1 MKLAKMLSA
10 GLMLAALP
18 VHAAAQSAGIYV
30 NHEKVDAAL
39 AKGGLLID
47 APHVRVAGARREKAG
62 ALATQKDTAIL
73 YITDGEAL
81 FVAGDRSQRIA
92 KGDVIVVPAGMKES
106 FKGISRP
113 VSYYLVT
120 VPVTSGSSALS
131 ATFVDHEQVAATLKK
146 AGPLAEAPNVKVS
159 GGYRT
164 GPYAPAD
171 YRPDVEVHTN
181 EADLF
186 YVIDGD
192 ATLIT
197 GGTVVGG
204 RTTAPGQ
211 IRGSKIEGGHTNR
224 LAKGDVMWVPA
235 GAPHWFPD
243 IPHPLSYLLV
253 KVVVAP

>member
-1 MKLAKMLSA
+1 MKTTKALFA
-10 GLMLAALP
+10 GLILVALGTRP
-18 VHAAAQSAGIYV
+18 AAQSPGIYV
-30 NHEKVDAAL
+30 NRERVDAAL

-47 APHVRVAGARREKAG
+47 APHVKVAGARREKAG
-62 ALATQKDTAIL
+62 ALATLKDTAIL

-81 FVAGDRSQRIA
+81 FVAGDTSGRVAR
-92 KGDVIVVPAGMKES
+92 GDVVVVPAGMKER
-106 FKGISRP
+106 FQEVSRP

-120 VPVTSGSSALS
+120 VPVTSGNSALT
-131 ATFVDHEQVAATLKK
+131 ATFVDHEKVSATLKK
-146 AGPLAEAPNVKVS
+146 AGPLAEGPNVKVS

-171 YRPDVEVHTN
+171 YRPDVEVHTH

-204 RTTAPGQ
+204 KPTAPGQ
-211 IRGSKIEGGHTNR
+211 IRGSKVEGGLTHH

-253 KVVVAP
+253 KVTVGP